1 LRTDTAAYPEYN
13 STYTLIK
20 TLGFGEVTEVKLDT
34 FLPLSISDAEVEPLD
49 VSLGIGV
56 DAEEE
61 VVFVLL
67 QFDHAVQVARLE

>member
-1 LRTDTAAYPEYN
+1 LRTDTTAYPEYT

-20 TLGFGEVTEVKLDT
+20 TLRFGEVTEVKLDT
-34 FLPLSISDAEVEPLD
+34 FLPLSIPDAEVKPLNM
-49 VSLGIGV
+49 SLGIGV

-67 QFDHAVQVARLE
+67 QLDHAVQVARLE